1 MVRNPLSP
9 TPVSNL
15 RLSRFQIAAYGL
27 IPNTSL
33 QNRPLMIY
41 HSVFPPSSNPNAD
54 SISSHLTRI
63 PHGVRPA
70 WRYTMYSHDHFHST
84 SHEVLAIASGSAKCS
99 FGHMDNPK
107 KVEVELNTGDV
118 VIVPAGVCHRMVE
131 ETRRPFMMVGSY
143 PEGCE
148 WDMCYGTQG
157 EEGKVDRIRGLVW
170 LKADPIYGDGG
181 PAVGVWKE

>member
-1 MVRNPLSP
+1 
-9 TPVSNL
+9 
-15 RLSRFQIAAYGL
+15 
-27 IPNTSL
+27 
-33 QNRPLMIY
+33 
-41 HSVFPPSSNPNAD
+41 
-54 SISSHLTRI
+54 
-63 PHGVRPA
+63 
-70 WRYTMYSHDHFHST
+70 
-84 SHEVLAIASGSAKCS
+84 
-99 FGHMDNPK
+99 MDNPK

-181 PAVGVWKE
+181 PAVGVWKEWMASWYLRCFCESGIFGPVCRSH